1 MSLAKWARKTRQTV
15 RDFGDAVRQAFR
27 GRLRLIDSGQAVQRV
42 QLDGLA
48 GETLQDVELMQQF
61 GFTSHPPTDTECIVL
76 PLGGVSS
83 HGIIV
88 ATENG
93 AYRIKGLAAG
103 EVAVYDQSGSSIV
116 LKQGRLI
123 EIDCDRLSI
132 NAPSGVEITAPNV
145 QCSAQ
150 LTAMGQ
156 INGNGGMAVRGGGGA
171 SFTGDIR
178 LTGDFS
184 STGGVVNNG
193 KNIGSSHTH
202 SETNGSRTGAVV

>member
-1 MSLAKWARKTRQTV
+1 MIDIKGIKNMIAQGVGSIRL
-15 RDFGDAVRQAFR
+15 AFR
-27 GRLRLIDSGQAVQRV
+27 GKTAAVQSGGATQRV
-42 QLDGLA
+42 QIDGLA
-48 GETLQDVELMQQF
+48 GETLQSLEQMQQF
-61 GFTSHPPTDTECIVL
+61 GFTSHPPPGTDALIV

-156 INGNGGMAVRGGGGA
+156 INGNGGMAVQGGGGA

-193 KNIGSSHTH
+193 KNIGSSHGH
-202 SETNGSRTGAVV
+202 IDSRGDTSQGVL